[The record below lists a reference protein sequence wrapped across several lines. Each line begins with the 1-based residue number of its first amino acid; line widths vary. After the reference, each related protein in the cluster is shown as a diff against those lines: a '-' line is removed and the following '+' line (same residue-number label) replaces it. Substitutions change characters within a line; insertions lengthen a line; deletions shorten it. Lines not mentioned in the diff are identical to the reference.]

1 MNKLNIYY
9 VGKRD
14 LINFNYST
22 VDIQYS
28 TLEEC
33 YKVLKDSSI
42 LSIDIET
49 TRKFN
54 KYGKI
59 EGLDPYT
66 SKIVMLQIGT
76 KDIQFVIDTRYFNV
90 KDILSKFKDKTFV
103 GHNLKFEYKH
113 IFHNYGVKLYNLYDT
128 FIAEKILYNG
138 LNLSNSL
145 ENLNKRYL
153 DIEVDKSTRLEF
165 LDIKDRPFTLKQI
178 VYGAEDILYPLLI
191 RDRQLTQA
199 KRRGVAMCIDLE
211 FLFIPV
217 VAEMEYN
224 GSNLDREKWTKIYE
238 DNLKKYL
245 DLKNKLNSYIIKN
258 FSNTDFIERQLDL
271 FNEDLKCSISW
282 SSPIQVANFF
292 KYLDI
297 CPKVDGKYTV
307 NASVLKSFKIK
318 HLDRI
323 DDDYLWL
330 IDTYL
335 TMKETEKLTTTYGE
349 DFFKYL
355 NPISNKLHSNFNQIV
370 NTGRLSSSKPNLQNI
385 PSDESYRECFI
396 ASEGCKLIT
405 ADYSGQE
412 TVVLANDSKDKNM
425 LSFYKSGE
433 NDMHSYNAKMI
444 FKGELKDLSLSEIK
458 NKHPDLREK
467 AKPVSFAIPY
477 GGNGATIAE
486 NAGISLEEGDYIYN
500 EYFNAFPG
508 LKSYFKVCR
517 NEALSQNYIL
527 IDNISGRKY
536 FFSGNWRKDFKLK
549 GKYERAAVNY
559 KIQGTSGSITKL
571 ALINV
576 FKYIRD
582 NNLEDELKIILTVH
596 DEIVLE
602 SKRNHS
608 KHAKALEDAMLKG
621 SLPWCKIVPLTAEA
635 VIDDYWHQ

>member
-54 KYGKI
+54 RYGKI

-297 CPKVDGKYTV
+297 CPKVDGK
-307 NASVLKSFKIK
+307 
-318 HLDRI
+318 
-323 DDDYLWL
+323 
-330 IDTYL
+330 
-335 TMKETEKLTTTYGE
+335 
-349 DFFKYL
+349 
-355 NPISNKLHSNFNQIV
+355 
-370 NTGRLSSSKPNLQNI
+370 
-385 PSDESYRECFI
+385 
-396 ASEGCKLIT
+396 
-405 ADYSGQE
+405 
-412 TVVLANDSKDKNM
+412 
-425 LSFYKSGE
+425 
-433 NDMHSYNAKMI
+433 
-444 FKGELKDLSLSEIK
+444 
-458 NKHPDLREK
+458 
-467 AKPVSFAIPY
+467 
-477 GGNGATIAE
+477 
-486 NAGISLEEGDYIYN
+486 
-500 EYFNAFPG
+500 
-508 LKSYFKVCR
+508 
-517 NEALSQNYIL
+517 
-527 IDNISGRKY
+527 
-536 FFSGNWRKDFKLK
+536 
-549 GKYERAAVNY
+549 
-559 KIQGTSGSITKL
+559 
-571 ALINV
+571 
-576 FKYIRD
+576 
-582 NNLEDELKIILTVH
+582 
-596 DEIVLE
+596 
-602 SKRNHS
+602 
-608 KHAKALEDAMLKG
+608 
-621 SLPWCKIVPLTAEA
+621 
-635 VIDDYWHQ
+635 